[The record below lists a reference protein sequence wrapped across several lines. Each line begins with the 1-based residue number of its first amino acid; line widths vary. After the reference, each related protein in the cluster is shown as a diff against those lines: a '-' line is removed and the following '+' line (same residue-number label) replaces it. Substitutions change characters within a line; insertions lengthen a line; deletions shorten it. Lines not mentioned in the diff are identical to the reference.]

1 MLKNYFQEDEYETY
15 KSTDNLIFKSL
26 ELVCRLFQNKKDKG
40 GFPYSVHLLKVYSGV
55 SDYIEKVCALLHD
68 VVEDTEVTFDELRE
82 FGYDEEIIEVLMY
95 LTKHKGEDYR
105 DYIDRIISS
114 ENIHVYNIK
123 LSDLRHNMDITRI
136 KNPTTNDYERI
147 TKRYAPAYEKINNKL
162 EEIKEK
168 QNARY

>member
-1 MLKNYFQEDEYETY
+1 MLKNYFQEEEYEIY
-15 KSTDNLIFKSL
+15 KNTDNLMFKSL
-26 ELVCRLFQNKKDKG
+26 ELVCRLFQNKTDKG

-82 FGYDEEIIEVLMY
+82 FGYDDEIIEILSY

-105 DYIDRIISS
+105 DYIERIISS

-162 EEIKEK
+162 EEIKE
-168 QNARY
+168 R

>member
-15 KSTDNLIFKSL
+15 KSTDNLMFKSL
-26 ELVCRLFQNKKDKG
+26 ELVCRLFQNKTDKG

-55 SDYIEKVCALLHD
+55 SDYKEKVCALLHD
-68 VVEDTEVTFDELRE
+68 VVEDTEVTFDELRD
-82 FGYDEEIIEVLMY
+82 FGYDEEIIEILSY
-95 LTKHKGEDYR
+95 LTKRKGEDYR
-105 DYIDRIISS
+105 DYIERIISS

-147 TKRYAPAYEKINNKL
+147 TKRYAPAYERINNKL
-162 EEIKEK
+162 EEIKE
-168 QNARY
+168 R